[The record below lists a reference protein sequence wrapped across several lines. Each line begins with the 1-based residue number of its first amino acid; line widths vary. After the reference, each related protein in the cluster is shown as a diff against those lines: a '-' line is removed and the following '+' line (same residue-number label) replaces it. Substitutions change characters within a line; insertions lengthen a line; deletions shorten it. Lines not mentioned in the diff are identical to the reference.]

1 MIVNQLEK
9 NMREKIV
16 QIEKLH
22 SLQGHKDC
30 VYTLSNGPEDSSF
43 FSGAGDGMVVKWD
56 LTDVENGKIIAKV
69 PASVY
74 AIHYEPERNNLIIG
88 QNYEG
93 IHIINLDTKKEL
105 GSVKITES
113 AIFDIKVYQ
122 EKIIVASGNGMLSI
136 LNYQKLNIQKQW
148 NDSKQSARCIA
159 INPVAKEMAVGFSDN
174 KIRIYD
180 LKTCQCKYEI
190 EAHTNSVFTLR
201 YSPDYRWLLSGSRDA
216 HLKIWDV
223 NDHYQL
229 HESIVAHMYCINH
242 IEYSPDGK
250 YFATCSMD
258 KSVKIWDSEELKLLK
273 IIDKARHAGH
283 ATSVN
288 RLLWSEHISKSQK
301 NPLISASDDRSISVW
316 QVDLN
321 EKKNDYQ

>member
-1 MIVNQLEK
+1 MLTNGRE
-9 NMREKIV
+9 NMRSKMIS
-16 QIEKLH
+16 IEKLH
-22 SLQGHKDC
+22 TLKGHKDC
-30 VYTLSNGPEDSSF
+30 VYTLCNGPEEAHF
-43 FSGAGDGMVVKWD
+43 FSGAGDGMVVMWNLND
-56 LTDVENGKIIAKV
+56 IENGKIIAKV

-74 AIHYEPERNNLIIG
+74 AVHYEPERNNLIIG

-105 GSVKITES
+105 GSVKITGA
-113 AIFDIKVYQ
+113 AIFDIKTYQ
-122 EKIIVASGNGMLSI
+122 EKIIIASGDGILSV

-148 NDSKQSARCIA
+148 NASAQSARAIA
-159 INPVAKEMAVGFSDN
+159 INPLAKEMAVGFSDN
-174 KIRIYD
+174 MIRIYNLD
-180 LKTCQCKYEI
+180 TYELKYEI
-190 EAHTNSVFTLR
+190 AGHNNSVFTLT

-223 NDHYQL
+223 NEHYQI

-242 IEYSPDGK
+242 IAYSPDGE
-250 YFATCSMD
+250 YFATCSVD
-258 KSVKIWDSEELKLLK
+258 KSVKIWDSERFKLLK

-288 RLLWSEHISKSQK
+288 RLLWSSFANEYQRTS
-301 NPLISASDDRSISVW
+301 LISASDDRSISVW
-316 QVDLN
+316 QVDLK